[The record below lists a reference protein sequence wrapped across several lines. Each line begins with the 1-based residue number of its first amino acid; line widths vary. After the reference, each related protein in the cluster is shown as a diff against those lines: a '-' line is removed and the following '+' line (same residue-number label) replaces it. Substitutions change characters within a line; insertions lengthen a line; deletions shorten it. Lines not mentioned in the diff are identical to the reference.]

1 MGHIHFFYV
10 EPRDVGLDKLVLRA
24 AEYNHAA
31 RVLRLGVGDRIIAV
45 DGAGSRYSG
54 PIIGIDKSSLTV
66 AIEARSL
73 EEAEPRLR
81 LTLAQGVPKGSHFDW
96 VVEKGTE
103 VGISIFQPLVTAYT
117 VAGPRGREGRWQEKA
132 RAAMKQCGRSRA
144 PQVLPVTGFAAA
156 LQAASGQVIFLAWEE
171 AERKPEAL
179 AARLEGVTAATLF
192 VGPEGGFSS
201 EEVAQAAA
209 AGAQIISLGPRRL
222 RSETAALTAAVR
234 ILDAAG
240 ELG

>member
-10 EPRDVGLDKLVLRA
+10 EPGDVGGDELTLRA

-54 PIIGIDKSSLTV
+54 PITGIGKSSLTV
-66 AIEARSL
+66 AIEARSR

-81 LTLAQGVPKGSHFDW
+81 LTLAQGVPKGGHFDW

-117 VAGPRGREGRWQEKA
+117 LAGSRGREARWQDKA

-144 PQVLPVTGFAAA
+144 PLVLPMTGFTAALRAAA
-156 LQAASGQVIFLAWEE
+156 GQVIFLAWEE
-171 AERKPEAL
+171 AEHKPEPL
-179 AARLEGVTAATLF
+179 AAQLAGVAAATLF
-192 VGPEGGFSS
+192 VGPEGGFSP
-201 EEVAQAAA
+201 EEVAQASA
-209 AGAQIISLGPRRL
+209 AGARIISLGPRRL